1 MAKLRSQKL
10 ESAEPLA
17 YLMVKWRAEA
27 EVILETYVEDQAV
40 LLTLKK
46 YFLDLLAVGADHEDA
61 ISQSKVT
68 IKYLLAH
75 TKQVNSRASNG
86 LWFNAG
92 IMERRRILKL
102 DNEYNMDGELLDHF
116 NEAWE
121 GDNCLAVRAG
131 KKDKFIIGLQCSR
144 CLWSRVNPIEVYYER
159 LADIPPH
166 LRGTSVN
173 NLTCP
178 SNDWVIFLPT
188 SVVFALLD
196 AYVSRY
202 VRGASDIVSRGGG
215 SRMQVLTTTP
225 SLLSHRCTEQGV
237 HSASHARSCG

>member
-1 MAKLRSQKL
+1 MLRSAKLDA
-10 ESAEPLA
+10 AEPLA
-17 YLMVKWRAEA
+17 YAMVEWRAEA
-27 EVILETYVEDQAV
+27 EHILETYVEDQAV

-46 YFLDLLAVGADHEDA
+46 YVLDLLAVGLDHEDA
-61 ISQSKVT
+61 ISQSKAT

-75 TKQVNSRASNG
+75 TKQVNSSKC
-86 LWFNAG
+86 NARWYNVG
-92 IMERRRILKL
+92 VMERHRILKL
-102 DNEYNMDGELLDHF
+102 DDEYNMHGELLDHF
-116 NEAWE
+116 DAAWE
-121 GDNCLAVRAG
+121 GDNCLAMRAG
-131 KKDKFIIGLQCSR
+131 KSDKVMVGLQCSR
-144 CLWSRVNPIEVYYER
+144 CLWSRVNPIEVYFER

-196 AYVSRY
+196 AYVSQY
-202 VRGASDIVSRGGG
+202 VRGASDIVSRGGC

>member
-1 MAKLRSQKL
+1 MLRSAKLDA
-10 ESAEPLA
+10 AEPLA
-17 YLMVKWRAEA
+17 YAMVEWRAEA
-27 EVILETYVEDQAV
+27 ENIVETYVKDQAE
-40 LLTLKK
+40 LLIIKK
-46 YFLDLLAVGADHEDA
+46 YVLDLLAVGLDHEDA
-61 ISQSKVT
+61 ISQSKAT

-75 TKQVNSRASNG
+75 TKQDNSSKC
-86 LWFNAG
+86 NARWYNVG
-92 IMERRRILKL
+92 VMERHRIQKL
-102 DNEYNMDGELLDHF
+102 DDEYNMHGELLDHF
-116 NEAWE
+116 NAAWE
-121 GDNCLAVRAG
+121 GDNCLAMRAG
-131 KKDKFIIGLQCSR
+131 KSDNVMVGLQCSR
-144 CLWSRVNPIEVYYER
+144 CLWSRVNPIEVYFER

-196 AYVSRY
+196 AYVSQY